1 MKKLNLKNQ
10 VSDDDEK
17 LIGLLKTS
25 TVQTPSEQFSKNT
38 MEKFLMASS
47 KEKIAYQAL
56 KLPLYLMLV
65 IGLILLTPIF
75 LTFNAQ
81 LSFPTLGFELESF
94 VDNISYQLRTWYIL
108 YPLLLSLVL
117 MSIVWIELGW
127 VRLRN
132 PFF

>member
-25 TVQTPSEQFSKNT
+25 TMQTPSEQFAKNT

-47 KEKIAYQAL
+47 KEKIAYQPL

-81 LSFPTLGFELESF
+81 LSFPSLGVELKNI

-117 MSIVWIELGW
+117 MSVVWIELGW
-127 VRLRN
+127 VKLRN
-132 PFF
+132 PFI